1 MSIDP
6 RIWGSRAWFFM
17 YCVALT
23 YPHKPSLDDK
33 INTKSFF
40 ESIGKVLPCE
50 RCRFN
55 FSRHLEKFPLTPRE
69 LANRKALT
77 EWLIKINNEV
87 NKLTNGPIVT
97 YKGIIDKYS
106 IELDPSNLNNKII
119 PKVEHNNTHNNTYN
133 DTSIST
139 YSGIIIPIILIICL
153 VLNRNYIKKSI
164 IISD

>member
-23 YPHKPSLDDK
+23 YPHNPSLDDK

-50 RCRFN
+50 KCRHN
-55 FSRHLEKFPLTPRE
+55 FAHHLEKFPLVPKE
-69 LANRKALT
+69 LSNRKVLT

-87 NKLTNGPIVT
+87 NKLTNGPNIT

-106 IELDPSNLNNKII
+106 IELDPSNLDKQSTQKTKLTNSRNNI
-119 PKVEHNNTHNNTYN
+119 PN
-133 DTSIST
+133 SISIGT
-139 YSGIIIPIILIICL
+139 YLGIIIPIILIIFL
-153 VLNRNYIKKSI
+153 LLNRNQIKNKFYS
-164 IISD
+164 